1 MKCDQTVLE
10 SATFLL
16 SAYTESI
23 DIAQSMFKSYYNSIS
38 ELYNWYSTEFL
49 ILIDIPSVFVILDY
63 QIV

>member
-38 ELYNWYSTEFL
+38 ELYN
-49 ILIDIPSVFVILDY
+49 
-63 QIV
+63 